1 MYLVA
6 LVTQEYPTEVYQPKT
21 VPIDTKILLVHD
33 NLDLTDSSFDSSD
46 ILTLVIMISSQGNYM
61 NITLIDNQPNL

>member
-6 LVTQEYPTEVYQPKT
+6 LVTQEYPTEVYQPET
-21 VPIDTKILLVHD
+21 FPIDTNILLVHD

-46 ILTLVIMISSQGNYM
+46 ILALVIVISSQGNYM